1 MNLDK
6 LTWFLL
12 NDNQQIIWFSINV
25 DVTQVRPDGGG
36 LDEEVER
43 TQLKKLPPL
52 LNEVQASWAKT
63 ANTSNE
69 LES

>member
-52 LNEVQASWAKT
+52 LNSVQASWAKT